1 MNGQPIGVLDA
12 MKLKI
17 PDYILDIAP
26 YVPGK
31 PIEELEREYGI
42 GDSIKLASNEN
53 PLGPSPKA
61 MEAIARGIAGLHRYP
76 DGAGHLFL
84 NALADN
90 LNLSPNQIVMGNGS
104 DDILGLLS
112 RALLQPGD
120 EAIIPTPSFLMYLIV
135 TQSAGAVP
143 VHVPLL
149 NMGIDLEEILRRVT
163 PRTRL
168 IFICNPNN
176 PTGSML
182 TQEALQSFL
191 GRLPTEVVVVL
202 DEAYIEFV
210 RDPRCARG
218 LSFLDGD
225 ATVVTLRTF
234 SKIYGLAGLRVG
246 YGVMPQPLAQLLNR
260 IRMPFNVN
268 SLAQAAAA
276 AALEDTEF
284 FEKTRSLIHEGL
296 DSLFAEL
303 TKRGLRS
310 FPTQTNFFL
319 IDMQHDA
326 RVVFDRFLRQGVIVR
341 AMSAYG
347 FPEYIRINV
356 GLPEENR
363 HFLSALDKV
372 MAEL

>member
-1 MNGQPIGVLDA
+1 

-42 GDSIKLASNEN
+42 SDSIKLASNEN
-53 PLGPSPKA
+53 PLGPSPRA
-61 MEAIARGIAGLHRYP
+61 VEAIGRQIAGLHRYP
-76 DGAGHLFL
+76 DGAGHLLL
-84 NALADN
+84 NKLAAKIN
-90 LNLSPNQIVMGNGS
+90 VSPDQIVMGNGS

-143 VHVPLL
+143 VRVPLRD
-149 NMGIDLEEILRRVT
+149 MGLDLEEILRRVT

-168 IFICNPNN
+168 VFICNPNN
-176 PTGSML
+176 PTGTMV
-182 TQEALQSFL
+182 TQEALQAFL
-191 GRLPTEVVVVL
+191 EALPPDVVVVL

-210 RDPRCARG
+210 RDPRCANG
-218 LSFLDGD
+218 LSLLAGEP
-225 ATVVTLRTF
+225 TVVTLRTF

-246 YGVMPQPLAQLLNR
+246 YGVMPTPLAQLLNR

-268 SLAQAAAA
+268 SLAQAAAV
-276 AALEDTEF
+276 AALDDTEF
-284 FEKTRSLIHEGL
+284 YEKTRGLIHEGL
-296 DSLFAEL
+296 DFLFAEL
-303 TKRGLRS
+303 TKRGLRC

-326 RVVFDRFLRQGVIVR
+326 KVVFDGFLRQGVIVR

-347 FPEYIRINV
+347 FPAYIRINV
-356 GLPEENR
+356 GLPEENQR
-363 HFLSALDKV
+363 FLEALDRV